1 MQWFFAKDESIERT
15 LPVWQFQIL
24 LHVTLHHHDWP
35 KNVCFL
41 SFILNKMTK
50 LFFVVSFISYK
61 QTSHENITDLAFVWS
76 QATITK
82 SLNCAPIKHSIFWSE
97 IKKKKYNLR
106 KIIALRTNP
115 SLPQMIYNLHQ
126 WTDTHVF
133 YISYNS
139 WANYRYL
146 KNK

>member
-1 MQWFFAKDESIERT
+1 MNAMFFAKDESIERT

-97 IKKKKYNLR
+97 IKKK
-106 KIIALRTNP
+106 
-115 SLPQMIYNLHQ
+115 
-126 WTDTHVF
+126 
-133 YISYNS
+133 ISFKENNCVAYYSESSSNDLQS
-139 WANYRYL
+139 TSINGYPCLLYFI
-146 KNK
+146 